1 LVVILTKQNY
11 FLTLDFLDQV
21 LYNIFFCGKYYMAQ
35 GYSKEFL
42 VDAFLSR
49 YIHCRLITVEQLES
63 LEQLAI
69 KLYDRV
75 GKDKFRDYC
84 SLDANAI
91 KLYKAQL

>member
-11 FLTLDFLDQV
+11 FLTLDFLNPV
-21 LYNIFFCGKYYMAQ
+21 LYNIFFSGTYYMAQ
-35 GYSKEFL
+35 GYSKDFL
-42 VDAFLSR
+42 VAAFMSR
-49 YIHCRLITVEQLES
+49 YINCKLITIEQLES
-63 LEQLAI
+63 LEQLAV

-75 GKDKFRDYC
+75 GRDKFRDYC